1 MTDISVYL
9 GSLYPL
15 PDDLATRLRSITSE
29 QFFRRKDYLVRAG
42 QLSEHVYF
50 VQQGMLRSFYHKD
63 GKEISARFVREG
75 ELCFPIEHIFH
86 HPYGMETIQALE
98 NTQTQII
105 PFKQW
110 LAVYTDFPVFR
121 TIGLRLLEK
130 YIQEHYLRCRAM
142 WMQPALVRYQWFQEN
157 RPELATRVQAKLLAS
172 LLGMTNVM
180 YSKLG
185 SSS

>member
-1 MTDISVYL
+1 MMDIAVYL

-15 PDDLATRLRSITSE
+15 PDDLAARLRSITSE
-29 QFFRRKDYLVRAG
+29 QFFRRKDYLVRVG
-42 QLSEHVYF
+42 QLSQHVYF
-50 VQQGMLRSFYHKD
+50 VRQGLLRSSYHK
-63 GKEISARFVREG
+63 GEKEISSGFIREN

-98 NTQTQII
+98 DTQTQII

-110 LAVYTDFPVFR
+110 LAVYTDFPIFR

-130 YIQEHYLRCRAM
+130 YIQGHYMRFRAM
-142 WMQPALVRYQWFQEN
+142 WMQPAAERYRWSQDN
-157 RPELATRVQAKLLAS
+157 LPHLATRVQAKYLAS

-180 YSKLG
+180 YSNLG
-185 SSS
+185 GRR